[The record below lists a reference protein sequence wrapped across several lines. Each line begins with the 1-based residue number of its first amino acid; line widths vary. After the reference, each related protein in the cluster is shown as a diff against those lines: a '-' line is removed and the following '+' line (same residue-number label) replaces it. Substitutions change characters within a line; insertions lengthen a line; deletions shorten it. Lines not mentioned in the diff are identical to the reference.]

1 MLSLLQ
7 FNLPV
12 LGVAMLIGLVAG
24 WWAFRRPKSK

>member
-12 LGVAMLIGLVAG
+12 LAVATLIGLVTG

>member
-12 LGVAMLIGLVAG
+12 LAVAMLIGVVTG
-24 WWAFRRPKSK
+24 WWVFRRPKAK